1 MSKVVLGGS
10 RSVSRLSAPVRER
23 VENIVSQGFDVVIGD
38 ANGADKALQE
48 YLANRGCEGVTVFCS
63 GNVCRNNLGNWK
75 TVFVSTNRK
84 RFDFEHYVQKDAQMA
99 GEADYGLFLWNGKSR
114 GTLNSIRMLLKR
126 GRPVLVYVSPKRTFV
141 TIKEE
146 RDLDGELGKF
156 SPAVPLPQGRSAKKR
171 TRPTAQRSLFG

>member
-1 MSKVVLGGS
+1 
-10 RSVSRLSAPVRER
+10 
-23 VENIVSQGFDVVIGD
+23 
-38 ANGADKALQE
+38 
-48 YLANRGCEGVTVFCS
+48 
-63 GNVCRNNLGNWK
+63 
-75 TVFVSTNRK
+75 
-84 RFDFEHYVQKDAQMA
+84 MA